1 MRKKLIAGAVV
12 AICLSL
18 LAYSTSAYFTTEQTA
33 TNVITSGNIQI
44 DLQETAITEDGE
56 TVLFEDS
63 QERFDVMPAQ
73 TVSKI
78 VKVKNT
84 GNNAAYV
91 RISVAKAIELAEGVT
106 GEPNVELVTLD
117 FDDENWTANEEDG
130 FYYYNK
136 PLAPGAT
143 TEALFN
149 NVTFEP
155 EMGNMY
161 QNSSAIIKVNAQA
174 TQVKNNGASVFE
186 AAGWPGT
193 E

>member
-18 LAYSTSAYFTTEQTA
+18 LAYSTSAYFTARGTA

-44 DLQETAITEDGE
+44 QLQETAKINGQEISFDA
-56 TVLFEDS
+56 S
-63 QERFDVMPAQ
+63 QEKINVVPAQ

-84 GNNAAYV
+84 GDNAAYV
-91 RISVAKAIELAEGVT
+91 RISVAKAIELAEGVQE
-106 GEPNVELVTLD
+106 EPDVSLITLD
-117 FDDENWTANEEDG
+117 FDDENWTAKDG
-130 FYYYNK
+130 FYYYNE

-161 QNSSAIIKVNAQA
+161 QNSTATIKVNAQA

-186 AAGWPGT
+186 AAGWPRT

>member
-84 GNNAAYV
+84 GDNAAYV
-91 RISVAKAIELAEGVT
+91 RISVAKAIELAEGVQE
-106 GEPNVELVTLD
+106 EPDVSLITLD
-117 FDDENWTANEEDG
+117 FDDETIARR
-130 FYYYNK
+130 
-136 PLAPGAT
+136 A
-143 TEALFN
+143 
-149 NVTFEP
+149 
-155 EMGNMY
+155 
-161 QNSSAIIKVNAQA
+161 
-174 TQVKNNGASVFE
+174 
-186 AAGWPGT
+186 
-193 E
+193 

>member
-84 GNNAAYV
+84 GDNAAYV
-91 RISVAKAIELAEGVT
+91 RISVAKAIELAEGVQ
-106 GEPNVELVTLD
+106 GEPDVELVTLD
-117 FDDENWTANEEDG
+117 FDDENWTAKDDG
-130 FYYYNK
+130 YYYYNK

-161 QNSSAIIKVNAQA
+161 QNSTATIKVNAQA

>member
-18 LAYSTSAYFTTEQTA
+18 LAYSTSAYFTARGTA

-44 DLQETAITEDGE
+44 QLQETAKINDQEIS
-56 TVLFEDS
+56 FEAS
-63 QERFDVMPAQ
+63 QEKINVVPAQ

-84 GNNAAYV
+84 GDNAAYV

-117 FDDENWTANEEDG
+117 FDDENWTAKEDG

-149 NVTFEP
+149 NVTFDAR
-155 EMGNMY
+155 MDNSY
-161 QNSSAIIKVNAQA
+161 QKSKATIKVNAQA
-174 TQVKNNGASVFE
+174 TQVKNNGDSVFE

>member
-18 LAYSTSAYFTTEQTA
+18 LAYSTSAYFTARGTA

-84 GNNAAYV
+84 GDNAAYV

-106 GEPNVELVTLD
+106 GEPDVRLVTLD
-117 FDDENWTANEEDG
+117 FDDENWTAKDG
-130 FYYYNK
+130 FYYYNE

-149 NVTFEP
+149 NVTFAP
-155 EMGNMY
+155 SMGNMY
-161 QNSSAIIKVNAQA
+161 QNSTATIKVNAQA

-186 AAGWPGT
+186 AAGWLGT